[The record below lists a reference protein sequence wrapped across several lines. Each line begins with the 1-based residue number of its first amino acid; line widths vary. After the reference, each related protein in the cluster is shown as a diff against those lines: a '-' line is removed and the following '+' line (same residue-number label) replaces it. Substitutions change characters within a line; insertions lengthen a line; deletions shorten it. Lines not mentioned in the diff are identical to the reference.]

1 MGPKPTLSL
10 RISALLGNGGLS
22 CKGCKMQCLQ
32 LIVTKNYHA
41 STMLQ
46 ELNNNLRVIIKKI
59 ELDIYKKV

>member
-1 MGPKPTLSL
+1 
-10 RISALLGNGGLS
+10 
-22 CKGCKMQCLQ
+22 MQCLQ
-32 LIVTKNYHA
+32 LVVTKNYHA

>member
-1 MGPKPTLSL
+1 
-10 RISALLGNGGLS
+10 
-22 CKGCKMQCLQ
+22 MQCLQ
-32 LIVTKNYHA
+32 LVVTKNYHT